1 MLETS
6 MKSMLQLDAAVR
18 ASYGEDIILDRYDLA
33 TVMVRDGCFLLELLI
48 SGSREWNDKL
58 KCRDPSPGIEV
69 GGMEVVL
76 RDLTLLENQ
85 IPLFVLCSL
94 FREFFPQ
101 PDEEDGLQTYT
112 GIIEDLALSLFGY
125 SSNSSSLSTRGY
137 INATHFL
144 ELAHSVI
151 LKEYNN
157 QECQQHSSVV
167 VVDSSKKVEVELNRC
182 ATRLQA
188 AGVTIK
194 REKDSAVP
202 IFTSSKFVVKFN
214 NNDGVLEI
222 PPLKITQTSESKWRN
237 FIAWE
242 HHIKK
247 WTKSSST
254 GSSGDVFTFS
264 ALLFNDLICCASDVQ
279 LLKNRGI
286 IVDELGMSNHDV
298 MDLIR
303 SIMNGVDRG
312 LVDSSTYSNM
322 IDALNS
328 YSATICV
335 QRFPVMV
342 WHYFSR
348 IFEWIYGL
356 HKFLRRGY
364 NFAAALI
371 TLLTIIQTFYTVL
384 SYHRPN
390 SAA

>member
-1 MLETS
+1 
-6 MKSMLQLDAAVR
+6 
-18 ASYGEDIILDRYDLA
+18 
-33 TVMVRDGCFLLELLI
+33 MVYDGCFLLELLI
-48 SGSREWNDKL
+48 SGSREWNSRLDSGY
-58 KCRDPSPGIEV
+58 PSPAIAV

-85 IPLFVLCSL
+85 IPLFILYKL
-94 FREFFPQ
+94 FQLIFPYLD
-101 PDEEDGLQTYT
+101 PDNVGVPTYV
-112 GIIEDLALSLFGY
+112 GIIEHLALSLFFGY
-125 SSNSSSLSTRGY
+125 SSNSSSHSTRGY

-151 LKEYNN
+151 LKENN
-157 QECQQHSSVV
+157 NKQSPQHSSIDVVDENNNKQSQQHSS
-167 VVDSSKKVEVELNRC
+167 SKKVELNRC
-182 ATRLQA
+182 ATKLQA

-194 REKDSAVP
+194 CEKYSAVP
-202 IFTSSKFVVKFN
+202 IFTRSNFVVKFN
-214 NNDGVLEI
+214 DRVLEI

-237 FIAWE
+237 LIAWE
-242 HHIKK
+242 HHVKK
-247 WTKSSST
+247 WTESSST
-254 GSSGDVFTFS
+254 GCGGDLFTFS

-303 SIMNGVDRG
+303 SIIDGVDRG
-312 LVDSSTYSNM
+312 LVDSSTYRNT
-322 IDALNS
+322 IDDLNS
-328 YSATICV
+328 YSAKNYV
-335 QRFPVMV
+335 QRFLVTV
-342 WHYFSR
+342 WHDFR
-348 IFEWIYGL
+348 QTLEWIYDL

-390 SAA
+390 